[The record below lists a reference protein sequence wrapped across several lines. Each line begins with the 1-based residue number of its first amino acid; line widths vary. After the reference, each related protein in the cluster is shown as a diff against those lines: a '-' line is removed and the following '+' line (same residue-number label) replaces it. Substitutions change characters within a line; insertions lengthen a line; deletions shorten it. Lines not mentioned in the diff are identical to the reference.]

1 MSETT
6 SEAYAYADVRD
17 LVDHAEL
24 KDVRFYQ
31 IAGQRSPK
39 MEGNQF
45 SLQVI
50 SRVELGELEIR
61 CRTVVE
67 GGGAQYKID
76 AGAVFAI
83 DPPGAISPEIV
94 QEFAEK
100 VGVMAVYPYARSA
113 IGNLGAQ
120 LGVDR
125 PTLPLLRAGEVHLN
139 KPDASSE
146 PGPSP
151 E

>member
-6 SEAYAYADVRD
+6 GEEHAYADVHD

-24 KDVRFYQ
+24 KDVRFYE
-31 IAGQRSPK
+31 IAGLRSK
-39 MEGNQF
+39 TEENQF

-50 SRVELGELEIR
+50 SRVELAEIEIR
-61 CRTVVE
+61 CQTAVE

-76 AGAVFAI
+76 AGAVFAV
-83 DPPGAISPEIV
+83 DPPGIVSSEIV

-125 PTLPLLRAGEVHLN
+125 PTLPLLRAGKVHLN
-139 KPDASSE
+139 KTDDSSE
-146 PGPSP
+146 PVPSP